1 MKEIDPNKPI
11 KRTLYQYDAQ
21 RAEYLAGIRR
31 AMDNTSLPLAYLQT
45 VYHLFKDYMH
55 SGHLNPIH
63 PAGQSNNTSASKCST
78 ENGG

>member
-1 MKEIDPNKPI
+1 MIEIDPNKPI

-55 SGHLNPIH
+55 S
-63 PAGQSNNTSASKCST
+63 
-78 ENGG
+78 